1 MAASLLPDDHPLRS
15 HKLTVKQLEAILAA
29 DALRA
34 ATDMQVGKT
43 QRERVTQS
51 LLLKG

>member
-1 MAASLLPDDHPLRS
+1 MNALLPTDHPLRS
-15 HKLTVKQLEAILAA
+15 HKLSVEQLQAILAA

-34 ATDMQVGKT
+34 ATDMQVGK
-43 QRERVTQS
+43 QRERVVHS